1 MTRSVITELPID
13 ERTAGTEGR
22 LGTMVRLALPLVAVQ
37 IGMMGMGVVDTI
49 MVGHFDADALAAVAL
64 GNLYFYAL
72 SVFTFG
78 TLTALDPVVAQ
89 AVGAGDPEA
98 VARGVQR
105 GAILALLLS
114 VITSVL
120 LMLGGP
126 AFKLLRQPPNMVPL
140 AAAFAIASIP
150 GTLPLFGFLVL
161 RQSLQ
166 AIGRI
171 KPILFTMLG
180 ANVLNLFLNW
190 MFIYGHVGSPRMG
203 AVGSAWAS
211 SASRWL
217 MCLSLLAIA
226 WKDLRPVLLPI
237 RPESLRWEPLKRM
250 IALGAPLGA
259 QQQLEFSAFGII
271 AVFMGWIGTVEIAGH
286 QIAINLASLTF
297 MVPLGVGSAAAV
309 LVGRA
314 VGKNDATAARRAA
327 RNAIL
332 CGASFM
338 ILSALVFILSPLPLA
353 RLYSND
359 AGVVAIAVLLLPIA
373 GMFQVFDGLQAV
385 AAGVLRGLGDT
396 HAAFYINIFGFW
408 LIGMPISLYLGFRTS
423 AGPAGLWW
431 GLVAGLVVVASFLL
445 LRVHSQLDRE
455 LSRVR
460 IDEPN

>member
-1 MTRSVITELPID
+1 VIPALPFD
-13 ERTAGTEGR
+13 ARAKGDEGR
-22 LGTMVRLALPLVAVQ
+22 LKTMLRLALPLVAVQ
-37 IGMMGMGVVDTI
+37 IGMMGMGVMDTI
-49 MVGHFDADALAAVAL
+49 MVGHFAANALAAVAL

-78 TLTALDPVVAQ
+78 TLTSLDPVVAQ
-89 AVGAGDPEA
+89 AVGAGDSEG
-98 VARGVQR
+98 VARGIQR
-105 GAILALLLS
+105 GVIIALILSVLTSALLL
-114 VITSVL
+114 L
-120 LMLGGP
+120 AEP
-126 AFKLLRQPPNMVPL
+126 AFRLLRQPTGMVPL

-166 AIGRI
+166 AIGRVT
-171 KPILFTMLG
+171 PVLVTMLA
-180 ANVLNLFLNW
+180 ANILNIFLNW
-190 MFIYGHVGSPRMG
+190 IFIYGHVGFPRMG

-211 SASRWL
+211 SASRGL

-237 RPESLRWEPLKRM
+237 RPESLHWEPLKRM

-271 AVFMGWIGTVEIAGH
+271 AVFMGWLGTVQIAGH
-286 QIAINLASLTF
+286 QVAINLASLTF

-314 VGKNDATAARRAA
+314 VGRGDATAARRAA
-327 RNAIL
+327 RNAVL

-338 ILSALVFILSPLPLA
+338 MLSGLVFTLIPERLA
-353 RLYSND
+353 RLYSD
-359 AGVVAIAVLLLPIA
+359 DPSVVRIATLLLPIA
-373 GMFQVFDGLQAV
+373 GMFQIFDGLQAV

-396 HAAFYINIFGFW
+396 KAAFYVNLVGFW
-408 LIGMPISLYLGFRTS
+408 LIGMPISLYLGFRTP

-431 GLVAGLVVVASFLL
+431 GLVAGLVVVSAFLMI
-445 LRVHSQLDRE
+445 RVHSQLNSE
-455 LSRVR
+455 VSRVR
-460 IDEPN
+460 IDR